1 MGHHLVREILEPAM
15 NQLLRSDLQ
24 TAARLQTLIGKSVG
38 IWLKEISE
46 PFILGF
52 HVEGVQLYGAA
63 YAEALDAKVEL
74 SLFDLPLLT
83 DNASAT
89 QAIQQG
95 KLKVTGDP
103 ILLQAAANVFKQLV
117 IDWETL
123 LVPYVGDIGAY
134 LLAKPLVRVQASIKD
149 WQPTKHLA
157 PLLSD
162 ELGILATQVDKKSLQ
177 AQIEHSLAELA
188 RIELR
193 IQNNEKEL

>member
-134 LLAKPLVRVQASIKD
+134 LLAKPLVRVQASIKG